1 VPSRDTSTH
10 RTLQAPPNID
20 RPSLWRFRARYRGVA
35 YDLKTERTVLGRSAS
50 CDIVLDDPLV
60 SRRHAILA
68 TRGEAVWVEDHG
80 SVNGVF
86 VNGDRITAPRELSPG
101 DRVVIGRQNLAIE
114 AVSSSTR
121 DTVRTVDDL
130 DGSGQ
135 ATSESLEGSSPNASE
150 ADSEAEATRTGD
162 AFELLGGVA
171 DKVLALGRGQEAER
185 ILGSY
190 LNALRERAQRDG
202 TLDGGLASRAAD
214 YAVRLAAA
222 TGKGEW
228 VDYTVEL
235 YSVLGRP
242 LPGDVVDQL
251 YSVLRRV
258 SRVDVRGLRVYI
270 AALRGRQDEFGP
282 AERFVSQRIEGLE
295 SIAALR

>member
-1 VPSRDTSTH
+1 M
-10 RTLQAPPNID
+10 
-20 RPSLWRFRARYRGVA
+20 
-35 YDLKTERTVLGRSAS
+35 
-50 CDIVLDDPLV
+50 
-60 SRRHAILA
+60 A

>member
-1 VPSRDTSTH
+1 M
-10 RTLQAPPNID
+10 
-20 RPSLWRFRARYRGVA
+20 WRFRARYRGVA
-35 YDLKTERTVLGRSAS
+35 YDLKSERTVLGRSAS

-60 SRRHAILA
+60 SRRHAVLA
-68 TRGEAVWVEDHG
+68 TRGETVWVEDHG

-86 VNGDRITAPRELSPG
+86 VNGERITAPRELAPG
-101 DRVVIGRQNLAIE
+101 DRVVIGRQNLSIE

-130 DGSGQ
+130 DGS
-135 ATSESLEGSSPNASE
+135 AKAARAALEGATPAHLASDD
-150 ADSEAEATRTGD
+150 DSEATRTGD

-190 LNALRERAQRDG
+190 LLALRDRAQRDG
-202 TLDGGLASRAAD
+202 ALDAGLAARAAD

-222 TGKGEW
+222 TGKGDW
-228 VDYTVEL
+228 VDYIIAL
-235 YSVLGRP
+235 YSVLSEP

-270 AALRGRQDEFGP
+270 ASLRGRQHEFGP

>member
-1 VPSRDTSTH
+1 
-10 RTLQAPPNID
+10 
-20 RPSLWRFRARYRGVA
+20 LWRFRARYRGVA

-60 SRRHAILA
+60 SRRHAVLA
-68 TRGEAVWVEDHG
+68 TRGESVWVEDHG
-80 SVNGVF
+80 SVNGIF

-101 DRVVIGRQNLAIE
+101 DRVVIGRQNLSIE

-130 DGSGQ
+130 DGS
-135 ATSESLEGSSPNASE
+135 
-150 ADSEAEATRTGD
+150 AEAASALLEASRPAGSGTSAASNGDADTEETRTGD

-171 DKVLALGRGQEAER
+171 DKVLALGRGLEAER

-190 LNALRERAQRDG
+190 LLALRDRAQREG
-202 TLDGGLASRAAD
+202 ALDEGLAARAAD

-222 TGKGEW
+222 TGKGDW
-228 VDYTVEL
+228 VDYTIEL
-235 YSVLGRP
+235 YSVLRLP

-270 AALRGRQDEFGP
+270 AALRGRQGEFGP